1 MKANR
6 LACLLAIFAGM
17 CCAHAAQP
25 AAAAGAERNY
35 PTKPIRLIVPQAPG
49 GSNDIMARAVGQYL
63 GARLGKQVVVDNR
76 PGADALIGT
85 DMAARSA
92 PDGYTL
98 LLASAAYTMN
108 PAVRK
113 LPYDPLTAFDWVA
126 MLGSGPTALT
136 VGPLLPV
143 NSVRELLAAA
153 KAKPGQITMASAGGF
168 QHFVHVLFSNLS
180 GQDMTV
186 VLYKGGAPAMI
197 DVMGGQA
204 HLTIGTII
212 QSLPHIRSGRLK
224 ALATGGATRAAALP
238 DLPTIAEAGVPGY
251 SAVNWWTIATPRG
264 TPPAIITRLSTEIA
278 GYLKQPETRKRFAD
292 EGAEVDI
299 MTPDEVRKMI
309 PVEIAKW
316 TKVARAAGMKM
327 EQ

>member
-1 MKANR
+1 MKSN
-6 LACLLAIFAGM
+6 LAACFVVML
-17 CCAHAAQP
+17 
-25 AAAAGAERNY
+25 AAAASAQAAQRTAPAGADPNY

-49 GSNDIMARAVGQYL
+49 GSNDIVARSVGQYL
-63 GARLGKQVVVDNR
+63 GGRLGRQVVVDNR

-98 LLASAAYTMN
+98 LLVSGAYPMN
-108 PAVRK
+108 AAVRK
-113 LPYDPLTAFDWVA
+113 LPYDPLKAFDWIA

-143 NSVRELLAAA
+143 NSVKELLAVAR
-153 KAKPGQITMASAGGF
+153 AKPGQITMASAGGF

-180 GQDMTV
+180 GVDMTV

-212 QSLPHIRSGRLK
+212 QSLPQIRSGRLK
-224 ALATGGATRAAALP
+224 ALATGGAKRAAVLP

-251 SAVNWWTIATPRG
+251 VAVNWWALAVPAG
-264 TPPAIITRLSTEIA
+264 TPPAIIARLNAEVGTFLS
-278 GYLKQPETRKRFAD
+278 LPETRKRFMD
-292 EGAEVDI
+292 EGAEVDFKS
-299 MTPDEVRKMI
+299 PEELRRMI
-309 PVEIAKW
+309 PVDIAKW
-316 TKVARAAGMKM
+316 TQVAKAAGMRVD
-327 EQ
+327 Q